1 VSRRVTS
8 EPDDFNRG
16 YVSFD
21 FADRKTHENDARDFI
36 QEVRNKFGRTVERI
50 VKYKDVRYED

>member
-16 YVSFD
+16 YVRIVCSD
-21 FADRKTHENDARDFI
+21 VNRKTDL
-36 QEVRNKFGRTVERI
+36 
-50 VKYKDVRYED
+50 

>member
-16 YVSFD
+16 YVSIPLYVY
-21 FADRKTHENDARDFI
+21 TY
-36 QEVRNKFGRTVERI
+36 I
-50 VKYKDVRYED
+50 VDIRGKSK